1 VRDTVAVDKVLV
13 MNKQETI
20 DAVLDVVDDY
30 VYELPHD
37 FDAAVALKASRVAKY
52 GYFNGR
58 EVLCKSN
65 NFKIVIRQVK
75 GHQIDE
81 HYVLETRVNGNAK
94 DLYPMVFE
102 SAIEASEVAEEIASV
117 QNIAVELMD
126 L

>member
-1 VRDTVAVDKVLV
+1 

-20 DAVLDVVDDY
+20 EAVLDVVDDY

-37 FDAAVALKASRVAKY
+37 FDVAVAMRASRVAKY

-65 NFKIVIRQVK
+65 SFKITVRKVK
-75 GHQIDE
+75 GHEIDE
-81 HYVLETRVNGNAK
+81 HYVLETRVDGSK
-94 DLYPMVFE
+94 DLYPLVFE
-102 SAIEASEVAEEIASV
+102 SADEASAVAEEIASV

>member
-1 VRDTVAVDKVLV
+1 

-20 DAVLDVVDDY
+20 EAVLDVVDDY

-37 FDAAVALKASRVAKY
+37 FDVAVDIKASQVAKY

-58 EVLCKSN
+58 EVLSRSN
-65 NFKIVIRQVK
+65 KFRITISQVK

-81 HYVLETRVNGNAK
+81 HYVLETRVDGSK

-102 SAIEASEVAEEIASV
+102 SADEASAVAEEIASV
-117 QNIAVELMD
+117 QNIAVESMD